1 MQQGRLH
8 SLACLTLLLLFFKI
22 MSLCEHACI
31 SEGRG
36 QKKVSESLRLEL
48 QVVESC
54 HVGVGNQTLKMQ

>member
-1 MQQGRLH
+1 
-8 SLACLTLLLLFFKI
+8 
-22 MSLCEHACI
+22 MSLCEHACV